1 MAGSRL
7 NLVTRHYPRS
17 GSPDRTQPSLPL
29 VFRERGYVFLMI
41 PRAVCLALVSLSER
55 LLAHNKGGLC
65 LTLVSLSKRPLAHG
79 GQLTSMCSRI
89 ITKPNLT
96 GKGCLIN
103 KILAVFFS
111 LFVPYSFLTYDP
123 ERRITADKALQHLY
137 FSVSARVHFPLSL
150 LFSRKLRSS
159 ARVNN
164 FANGKL
170 DVNYR

>member
-1 MAGSRL
+1 
-7 NLVTRHYPRS
+7 
-17 GSPDRTQPSLPL
+17 
-29 VFRERGYVFLMI
+29 MI
-41 PRAVCLALVSLSER
+41 PRAVCLALVSLTER
-55 LLAHNKGGLC
+55 LLAHNKEGFC

-79 GQLTSMCSRI
+79 GQLTSMFCRI

-96 GKGCLIN
+96 GMGCLIN

-159 ARVNN
+159 AKVNSY
-164 FANGKL
+164 FANGKF
-170 DVNYR
+170 DVNSQ